1 MTRTRQLSNILAGV
15 VGGLIVLVIGAVL
28 IATDVIDTGDTQ
40 TVVRQAPV
48 TQPAAGS
55 DSGGGRTVNEI
66 YDQEGRGVAFVSAR
80 GVSSNENSPFGL
92 PQEGDATGSG
102 FVVDEQGHILTN
114 AHVVEGA
121 DSVEVSFDES
131 GTSVPAEVK
140 GVDTSTDLAVLKVD
154 PSDVKGGVTP
164 VPLGDSS
171 QPEVGDPVIAIGNPF
186 GYSRTVTTGIVSG
199 LQRQIQ
205 APNGFTIPDV
215 IQTDASINPGNS
227 GGPLLDGNGRVI
239 GINSQIA
246 TGGGQGSVG
255 IGFAI
260 PINTAKKLL
269 PDLKAGEKIERAY
282 LGVQMQG
289 VNKQLADDLNL
300 PVDHG
305 ALVATVTPDSP
316 ADKAGLQGGDT
327 QTSQGIAAG
336 GDLIVA
342 IDGKEMADEE
352 AVATAI
358 AAHKP
363 GDKVEIEYYRG
374 DDKRTVTVELAKRP
388 ANAESNAPSDQGGG
402 GGAGG
407 GGGLFPYR
415 QRRGLTPMGSDPG
428 LSATIAGP

>member
-1 MTRTRQLSNILAGV
+1 MTTTRPVSHILSGV
-15 VGGLIVLVIGAVL
+15 LGGLIVLVIGAVL

-48 TQPAAGS
+48 TQPASGS

-66 YDQEGRGVAFVSAR
+66 YKQEGRGVAFISAH
-80 GVSSNENSPFGL
+80 GVSSDENSPFGI

-102 FVVDEQGHILTN
+102 FVVDDQGDIITN

-131 GTSVPAEVK
+131 GTSVPAEIK
-140 GVDTSTDLAVLKVD
+140 GVDTSTDIAVLKVD

-164 VPLGDSS
+164 IPLGDSS
-171 QPEVGDPVIAIGNPF
+171 KAEVGDPVIAIGNPF

-255 IGFAI
+255 IGFAV

-269 PDLKAGEKIERAY
+269 PDLKAGETIERAY

-289 VNKQLADDLNL
+289 VNKQLAADLNL

-305 ALVATVTPDSP
+305 ALVVTVTPDSP
-316 ADKAGLQGGDT
+316 ADEAGLRGGRT

-342 IDGKEMADEE
+342 IDGKEMRDED

-358 AAHKP
+358 AAHKS
-363 GDKVEIEYYRG
+363 GDKVDIEYYRG
-374 DDKRTVTVELAKRP
+374 NDKKTVTVELTKRP
-388 ANAESNAPSDQGGG
+388 SNANTSEPGGEGGG
-402 GGAGG
+402 GNGDG
-407 GGGLFPYR
+407 GGGLFP
-415 QRRGLTPMGSDPG
+415 
-428 LSATIAGP
+428 

>member
-1 MTRTRQLSNILAGV
+1 MTSTRPLSNILSGV

-28 IATDVIDTGDTQ
+28 IATDVIDTGDSQ

-48 TQPAAGS
+48 TQPASGS

-66 YDQEGRGVAFVSAR
+66 YEQEGRGVAFISAQ
-80 GVSSNENSPFGL
+80 GVTSDESSPFGI

-102 FVVDEQGHILTN
+102 FVVDEQGDIITN

-131 GTSVPAEVK
+131 GTSVPAEIK
-140 GVDTSTDLAVLKVD
+140 GVDTSSDIAVLKVD

-171 QPEVGDPVIAIGNPF
+171 TVEVGDPVIAIGNPF

-227 GGPLLDGNGRVI
+227 GGPLLDGNGRVV

-255 IGFAI
+255 IGFAV

-269 PDLKAGEKIERAY
+269 PDLKAGETIERAY

-289 VNKQLADDLNL
+289 VSKQLAEDLNL

-305 ALVATVTPDSP
+305 ALIASVTPDGP
-316 ADKAGLQGGDT
+316 AEKAGLRGGRT
-327 QTSQGIAAG
+327 ETAEGINAG

-342 IDGKEMADEE
+342 IDGKEMRDEE
-352 AVATAI
+352 AVATEI

-363 GDKVEIEYYRG
+363 GDEVEIEYYRG
-374 DDKRTVTVELAKRP
+374 DDKKTVSVELTKRP
-388 ANAESNAPSDQGGG
+388 ASADAAAPSDQGGDG
-402 GGAGG
+402 NGDD
-407 GGGLFPYR
+407 GGGLFP
-415 QRRGLTPMGSDPG
+415 
-428 LSATIAGP
+428 